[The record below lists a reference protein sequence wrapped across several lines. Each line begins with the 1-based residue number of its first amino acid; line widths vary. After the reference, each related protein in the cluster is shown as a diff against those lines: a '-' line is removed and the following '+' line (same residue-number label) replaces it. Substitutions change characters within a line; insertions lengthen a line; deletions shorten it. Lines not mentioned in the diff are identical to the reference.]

1 MARGY
6 QLGLGR
12 RVDAV
17 IAGTCD
23 RRRGDA
29 EMDFFRTGLPK
40 HLYELAARRPPD
52 EGVADDDDALSCQH
66 LTHRIELQLDLG
78 VAGGLRG
85 VHECAADVV
94 VADQRVLQLEARLLR
109 ESERHGIRRVW
120 HREDAVGVR
129 RGMLRRQLAP
139 QGPAH
144 AIDRPAEDRAVGPRE
159 VHQLEDA
166 ASMWLRRECR
176 QPIDLRWRSL
186 NAQEFAG
193 LELAHRGGADQ
204 IERARLGGD
213 DVAVAYLAEPERS
226 EASRV
231 DNGVQRPAD
240 GDDQRI
246 GAFDALQRVEQLVFG
261 LAGL

>member
-29 EMDFFRTGLPK
+29 
-40 HLYELAARRPPD
+40 
-52 EGVADDDDALSCQH
+52 
-66 LTHRIELQLDLG
+66 
-78 VAGGLRG
+78 GGLRG
-85 VHECAADVV
+85 VDECAADVV

-109 ESERHGIRRVW
+109 ESERHGIGRVW

-129 RGMLRRQLAP
+129 RKMLRRQLTP

-166 ASMWLRRECR
+166 ASMWL
-176 QPIDLRWRSL
+176 
-186 NAQEFAG
+186 
-193 LELAHRGGADQ
+193 
-204 IERARLGGD
+204 
-213 DVAVAYLAEPERS
+213 
-226 EASRV
+226 
-231 DNGVQRPAD
+231 
-240 GDDQRI
+240 
-246 GAFDALQRVEQLVFG
+246 
-261 LAGL
+261 

>member
-6 QLGLGR
+6 QLGLSR

-29 EMDFFRTGLPK
+29 EMDFFRTGLPN

-52 EGVADDDDALSCQH
+52 EGVVDDDDPLSCQH
-66 LTHRIELQLDLG
+66 LTHRIELDL
-78 VAGGLRG
+78 
-85 VHECAADVV
+85 H
-94 VADQRVLQLEARLLR
+94 
-109 ESERHGIRRVW
+109 HGIGRVW

-129 RGMLRRQLAP
+129 RGMLRRQLAA

-186 NAQEFAG
+186 NVQEFAG
-193 LELAHRGGADQ
+193 LEL
-204 IERARLGGD
+204 
-213 DVAVAYLAEPERS
+213 
-226 EASRV
+226 
-231 DNGVQRPAD
+231 
-240 GDDQRI
+240 
-246 GAFDALQRVEQLVFG
+246 
-261 LAGL
+261 